1 MINLEIKSN
10 IDALKTEIDHIWDKE
25 KNTIF
30 DPSKNQ
36 KLVQL
41 IKILNDSQT
50 RDNKDKTIANFL
62 KVSDELYS
70 ILQISKLES
79 SLNSLINY
87 LKYFSNINNFQENS
101 NLINSSEWF
110 DNLFSEVASYNINAE
125 LLVAFIAM
133 IESTKDSFLKKLN
146 ETVHNFYNNIKTN
159 KTLDTAEV
167 NDIFKL
173 REFLTRIKTAN
184 IKNLEDIKTNLKSN
198 LINLSLNLSIDKNI
212 TNLQNLINPV
222 NEEDA
227 KSLWEYIAGSITE
240 IIKDEDIN
248 IVIYNKLLTSKI
260 LPQQEIET
268 YNKLE
273 TLLKDAYDNMSKKHK
288 EEQFFKRQLAEIYCQ
303 KAKISTIT
311 PNQSIELYKKAA
323 ELGSVKANIELGT
336 IELGKKNYSE
346 ALKYLH
352 LTPNVTGILKAFESL
367 INTHKSEI
375 ISKIQHGGI
384 EDITKLSLVLTEAY
398 LEQAKYFKSKRG

>member
-10 IDALKTEIDHIWDKE
+10 IDTLKTEIDHIWDKE

-87 LKYFSNINNFQENS
+87 LKYFSNINNFQENL

-336 IELGKKNYSE
+336 IELGRKNYSE

-352 LTPNVTGILKAFESL
+352 LTPDVTGILKAFESL

>member
-1 MINLEIKSN
+1 M
-10 IDALKTEIDHIWDKE
+10 
-25 KNTIF
+25 
-30 DPSKNQ
+30 
-36 KLVQL
+36 
-41 IKILNDSQT
+41 
-50 RDNKDKTIANFL
+50 
-62 KVSDELYS
+62 
-70 ILQISKLES
+70 
-79 SLNSLINY
+79 
-87 LKYFSNINNFQENS
+87 KYFSNINNFQENS

-110 DNLFSEVASYNINAE
+110 DNLFSEVASYNINGE

-146 ETVHNFYNNIKTN
+146 ETVQNFYNNIKTN

-173 REFLTRIKTAN
+173 REFLTRIKT
-184 IKNLEDIKTNLKSN
+184 NLKSN

-212 TNLQNLINPV
+212 TNLQNLINPI

-227 KSLWEYIAGSITE
+227 KSLWEYITGSITE

-248 IVIYNKLLTSKI
+248 IVIYNKLLNSKI
-260 LPQQEIET
+260 LPQQEIDT

-288 EEQFFKRQLAEIYCQ
+288 EEQLLKSTYEDTKEYKEEQFCKRQLAEIYCQ
-303 KAKISTIT
+303 KAKISIIT

-346 ALKYLH
+346 AIKYLH
-352 LTPNVTGILKAFESL
+352 LTPDVTDVSKAFKSL
-367 INTHKSEI
+367 ISTKKSEI
-375 ISKIQHGGI
+375 ISKIQQGSTKDVI
-384 EDITKLSLVLTEAY
+384 KLSLVLTEAY
-398 LEQAKYFKSKRG
+398 LEQATYCKDYGMPITKAQKLTRKAFFDIITATITIDEYNNNITLHNLYKCLST

>member
-10 IDALKTEIDHIWDKE
+10 IDALKTEIDKIWDKE

-70 ILQISKLES
+70 ILQISKPES

-110 DNLFSEVASYNINAE
+110 DNLFNEVASYNINGE

-133 IESTKDSFLKKLN
+133 IESTKESFLKKLN
-146 ETVHNFYNNIKTN
+146 ETVQNFYNNIKTN

-184 IKNLEDIKTNLKSN
+184 IKNLEDIKTNLKAN
-198 LINLSLNLSIDKNI
+198 LINLSIDK
-212 TNLQNLINPV
+212 
-222 NEEDA
+222 
-227 KSLWEYIAGSITE
+227 
-240 IIKDEDIN
+240 
-248 IVIYNKLLTSKI
+248 
-260 LPQQEIET
+260 
-268 YNKLE
+268 
-273 TLLKDAYDNMSKKHK
+273 
-288 EEQFFKRQLAEIYCQ
+288 
-303 KAKISTIT
+303 
-311 PNQSIELYKKAA
+311 
-323 ELGSVKANIELGT
+323 
-336 IELGKKNYSE
+336 
-346 ALKYLH
+346 KY
-352 LTPNVTGILKAFESL
+352 
-367 INTHKSEI
+367 
-375 ISKIQHGGI
+375 
-384 EDITKLSLVLTEAY
+384 Y
-398 LEQAKYFKSKRG
+398 

>member
-1 MINLEIKSN
+1 M
-10 IDALKTEIDHIWDKE
+10 
-25 KNTIF
+25 
-30 DPSKNQ
+30 
-36 KLVQL
+36 
-41 IKILNDSQT
+41 
-50 RDNKDKTIANFL
+50 
-62 KVSDELYS
+62 
-70 ILQISKLES
+70 QISKPED

-110 DNLFSEVASYNINAE
+110 DNLFSDVASYNINGE

-146 ETVHNFYNNIKTN
+146 ETVQNFYNNIKTN

-212 TNLQNLINPV
+212 TNLQKLINPI

-260 LPQQEIET
+260 LPQQEIDT

-288 EEQFFKRQLAEIYCQ
+288 EEQLLKSTYEEIP
-303 KAKISTIT
+303 K
-311 PNQSIELYKKAA
+311 
-323 ELGSVKANIELGT
+323 NI
-336 IELGKKNYSE
+336 KKN
-346 ALKYLH
+346 
-352 LTPNVTGILKAFESL
+352 NF
-367 INTHKSEI
+367 
-375 ISKIQHGGI
+375 
-384 EDITKLSLVLTEAY
+384 LSVN
-398 LEQAKYFKSKRG
+398 

>member
-10 IDALKTEIDHIWDKE
+10 IDALKTEIDKIWNKE
-25 KNTIF
+25 KDTIF

-70 ILQISKLES
+70 ILQISKPED

-101 NLINSSEWF
+101 NLINFSEWF
-110 DNLFSEVASYNINAE
+110 DNLFSDVASYNINAE

-146 ETVHNFYNNIKTN
+146 ETVQNFYNNIKTN

-212 TNLQNLINPV
+212 TNLQKLINPI

-248 IVIYNKLLTSKI
+248 IVIYNKLLISKI
-260 LPQQEIET
+260 LPQQEIDT

-288 EEQFFKRQLAEIYCQ
+288 EEQLLKSTYEDTKEYKEEQFFKHQLAEIYCQ

-311 PNQSIELYKKAA
+311 PNQSIKLYKKAA
-323 ELGSVKANIELGT
+323 ELGSVKANIELGA
-336 IELGKKNYSE
+336 IELAKKNYSE
-346 ALKYLH
+346 ALKYLT
-352 LTPNVTGILKAFESL
+352 LNSRCNRRI
-367 INTHKSEI
+367 KS
-375 ISKIQHGGI
+375 
-384 EDITKLSLVLTEAY
+384 
-398 LEQAKYFKSKRG
+398 F

>member
-352 LTPNVTGILKAFESL
+352 LTPDVTGILKAFESL